1 MRISVDPIP
10 DVWMRTSACWKQ
22 RTMKIDE
29 GCLVQM
35 AFRYSMTVSEEDSEA
50 HICEIHVVEINE
62 LVTDY
67 PDRKPLLDRRKQPI
81 SEDAS

>member
-1 MRISVDPIP
+1 M
-10 DVWMRTSACWKQ
+10 T
-22 RTMKIDE
+22 
-29 GCLVQM
+29 
-35 AFRYSMTVSEEDSEA
+35 FRYSMTVSEEDSEA

-62 LVTDY
+62 LVTGY